1 MNASKFFF
9 VLALLAIGGCD
20 NEATTPN
27 VVQNV
32 SYVTNVYANSPAP
45 SASGERVV
53 GADPPVVVVDG
64 PSVGTPS
71 IPACEQF
78 FELTES
84 CARSLTSDAAALS
97 KFEGRVQSARAAA
110 SRAEASGDPGLISQA
125 AAQCEAA
132 ADAYRVAPCG

>member
-1 MNASKFFF
+1 
-9 VLALLAIGGCD
+9 G
-20 NEATTPN
+20 
-27 VVQNV
+27 
-32 SYVTNVYANSPAP
+32 AP
-45 SASGERVV
+45 
-53 GADPPVVVVDG
+53 
-64 PSVGTPS
+64 T

-78 FELTES
+78 YQLTES

-110 SRAEASGDPGLISQA
+110 SRAEASGDPGLISKA